1 VDSNV
6 IKVCQAV
13 RQAGGRAML
22 VGGSVRDMLLGRQS
36 KDFDIE
42 VYGVEPARLRAVL
55 EQIAPVNTV
64 GEHFA
69 VYKLV
74 FEGDS
79 ADRIQIDVSLP
90 RRESKSGRGHRAF
103 HIEGDPQMTFQEAA
117 RRRDFTIN
125 AMLYDPLSDQ
135 LVDPFGGAEDL
146 KRRILRAVSPD
157 SFIEDSLRVLR
168 AMQLAARFEL
178 TIDPDTVILCRGIDL
193 SDLPRERV
201 WGEFEKLF
209 LSAERPSLGLDAALQ
224 LGILDKLLPEVR
236 ALVGCQQDPT
246 LHQEGDAFTHAKLC
260 LDQAAGLARSHG
272 RAKRVT
278 LLMAALCHD
287 LGKPLVGEPGH
298 AEAGFKPTEAIL
310 DRLGIYT
317 LDGYNARGQ
326 ILALV
331 VNHLKPHE
339 LYRGQGGAGEFRR
352 LARKC
357 NIELLHMLARA
368 CWMSRGAASS
378 TAVPDWFIQRARQF
392 GCERG
397 APAPILMGRHLVEMG
412 FEPGPQMGEILRRV
426 YEMQL
431 DGQICTLDQA
441 LEAARKLAQKAR

>member
-1 VDSNV
+1 
-6 IKVCQAV
+6 
-13 RQAGGRAML
+13 ML
-22 VGGSVRDMLLGRQS
+22 VGGSVRDMLLGRES

-42 VYGVEPARLRAVL
+42 VYGLEPARLRAVL
-55 EQIAPVNTV
+55 EEIAPVNTV

-74 FEGDS
+74 FKGDS
-79 ADRIQIDVSLP
+79 ADRVEIDVSIP

-103 HIEGDPQMTFQEAA
+103 HIEGDPQMTFEEAA

-157 SFIEDSLRVLR
+157 TFIEDSLRVLR

-178 TIDPDTVILCRGIDL
+178 TIDPDTVTLCRGIDL
-193 SDLPRERV
+193 SDLPRERI

-209 LSAERPSLGLDAALQ
+209 LGAERPSLGLVAALE
-224 LGILDKLLPEVR
+224 LGVLDKLLPEVR

-246 LHQEGDAFTHAKLC
+246 LHPEGDAFEHAKLC
-260 LDQAAGLARSHG
+260 LDQAASLARAQG
-272 RAKRVT
+272 RAKKIT

-298 AEAGFKPTEAIL
+298 AEAGLEPTRAIL

-317 LDGYNARGQ
+317 LDGYNAREQ
-326 ILALV
+326 IQALV
-331 VNHLKPHE
+331 VNHLKPYE
-339 LYRGQGGAGEFRR
+339 LYRDQAGAGEFRR
-352 LARKC
+352 LARRC
-357 NIELLHMLARA
+357 DMELLHLLARA
-368 CWMSRGAASS
+368 CWMSRGAGSS
-378 TAVPDWFIQRARQF
+378 ATVPDWFIQKAREF

-397 APAPILMGRHLVEMG
+397 APAPILMGRHLIEIG

-431 DGQICTLDQA
+431 DGQVSTLDQA
-441 LEAARKLAQKAR
+441 LEAARKLAQTR